1 MEEADRKEEKEE
13 EGVSLSGEEEGKRWK
28 GARDAF
34 EYDKS
39 QTLADEEDSCIKYSA
54 ETNQPNLLLKF
65 GSIFKFKFLSF

>member
-34 EYDKS
+34 EYDNS
-39 QTLADEEDSCIKYSA
+39 QT
-54 ETNQPNLLLKF
+54 
-65 GSIFKFKFLSF
+65 